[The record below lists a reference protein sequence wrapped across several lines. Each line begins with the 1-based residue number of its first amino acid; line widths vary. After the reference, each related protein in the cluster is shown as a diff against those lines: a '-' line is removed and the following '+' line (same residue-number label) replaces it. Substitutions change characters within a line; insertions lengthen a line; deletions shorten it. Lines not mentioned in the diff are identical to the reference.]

1 MPIHQGKAISPDA
14 DVDMV
19 VEKVLQRLQGREKIA
34 SPSASSDASSLVR
47 KVRPVH
53 AAANIIT
60 RYAFTP
66 TRTRNLDGR
75 YFQPAKKSELHYI
88 GPCALVS

>member
-1 MPIHQGKAISPDA
+1 VYQAKATSPNA

-19 VEKVLQRLQGREKIA
+19 VEKVLQRLQGRENVE
-34 SPSASSDASSLVR
+34 SPSASSNVSSSTQKL
-47 KVRPVH
+47 PAIH
-53 AAANIIT
+53 GAANIIK

-75 YFQPAKKSELHYI
+75 YFQPEKKSEFFQWSDI
-88 GPCALVS
+88 PPS